1 MKVKILITIFLF
13 LGIRSF
19 AQELEGYYGILKK
32 EPRVGPKEV
41 FHFRKD
47 SSFRYQAHTTGLILI
62 GEGVF
67 RKQNDSLVFYF
78 RDCRTCRVDPDT
90 VLIRSTAPKSWIYL
104 KKLMPWGIDVW
115 GVQHEVM
122 AFTIRKGKK
131 TQVIFTDKNA
141 VTTYQ
146 RMLGKDADIFKQSF
160 DRYFID

>member
-1 MKVKILITIFLF
+1 MF
-13 LGIRSF
+13 LGIRSS
-19 AQELEGYYGILKK
+19 AQELEGYYVIVKRESG
-32 EPRVGPKEV
+32 VGSKDV
-41 FHFRKD
+41 FHFRND
-47 SSFRYQAHTTGLILI
+47 SSFRYQAHSTGLILI

-67 RKQNDSLVFYF
+67 RKQNDSVVFYF

-115 GVQHEVM
+115 GVQQEVM

-131 TQVIFTDKNA
+131 DQVIFTDKNA

-146 RMLGKDADIFKQSF
+146 RMLGKDADRFKQGFDSF
-160 DRYFID
+160 FIE